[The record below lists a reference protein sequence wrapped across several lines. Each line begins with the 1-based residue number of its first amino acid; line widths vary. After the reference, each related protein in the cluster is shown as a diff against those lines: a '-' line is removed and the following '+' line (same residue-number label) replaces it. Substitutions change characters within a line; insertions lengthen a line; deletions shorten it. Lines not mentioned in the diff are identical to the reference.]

1 MSQFNADYYKR
12 FYGRGGVHDKKR
24 IAQLGSAVHNMCAW
38 WGVSPKSVLDIG
50 AGPGLWRDW
59 YRDNFPNVRV
69 TSTDVSEYA
78 CKKFGHQLRDIS
90 HWTPSRAFDLVIC
103 HGVLQYPDDKSVE
116 SAVKNIAA
124 ATRHVLYLEIPTL
137 LDFHTIVDP
146 TSTDMEVHQRPGDW
160 YRGLLDPFFVQAG
173 AGLWVRRGGNVLLYE
188 LEGTRQ

>member
-38 WGVSPKSVLDIG
+38 WGVAPKSVLDIG

-59 YRDNFPNVRV
+59 YRENFPNVRV

-78 CKKFGHQLRDIS
+78 CEKFGHQLSDIS
-90 HWTPSRAFDLVIC
+90 QWTPPRTFDLVIC
-103 HGVLQYPDDKSVE
+103 HGVLQYPDDASVE
-116 SAVKNIAA
+116 AAVENIAT

-137 LDFHTIVDP
+137 LDFQTIVDP
-146 TSTDMEVHQRPGDW
+146 SSTDMEVHQRPGDW
-160 YRGLLDPFFVQAG
+160 YRELLDPYFVQAG

-188 LEGTRQ
+188 LEGTK

>member
-38 WGVSPKSVLDIG
+38 WGVAPKSVLDIG

-59 YRDNFPNVRV
+59 YRENFPNVRV

-78 CKKFGHQLRDIS
+78 CEKFGHQLSDIS
-90 HWTPSRAFDLVIC
+90 QWTPPRTFDLVIC
-103 HGVLQYPDDKSVE
+103 HGVLQYPDDASVE
-116 SAVKNIAA
+116 AAVENIAT

-137 LDFHTIVDP
+137 LDFQTIVDP
-146 TSTDMEVHQRPGDW
+146 SSTDMEVHQRPGDW
-160 YRGLLDPFFVQAG
+160 YRELLDPYFVQAG
-173 AGLWVRRGGNVLLYE
+173 AGLWVRRGGGVLLYE
-188 LEGTRQ
+188 LEGTR

>member
-1 MSQFNADYYKR
+1 MSQFDADYYKR

-38 WGVSPKSVLDIG
+38 WGVAPKSVLDVG

-59 YRDNFPNVRV
+59 YHENFPNVRV

-90 HWTPSRAFDLVIC
+90 QWTPTRAFDLVIC
-103 HGVLQYPDDKSVE
+103 HGVLQYPDDKAVE

-137 LDFHTIVDP
+137 LDFHTIVDAS
-146 TSTDMEVHQRPGDW
+146 STDMEVHQRPGDW
-160 YRGLLDPFFVQAG
+160 YRELLDPYFVQAG

-188 LEGTRQ
+188 LEGTR